1 MRKLTFRIEG
11 GFEFIEECGLA
22 LFADYRRGLGSRNNL
37 PREPLVF
44 EDTVKV
50 VSSVFPVNP
59 GNVSIDTTAVGLSEW
74 LKGYIQR
81 GKTLW
86 ACSHFD
92 ESAGL

>member
-50 VSSVFPVNP
+50 V
-59 GNVSIDTTAVGLSEW
+59 
-74 LKGYIQR
+74 
-81 GKTLW
+81 
-86 ACSHFD
+86 
-92 ESAGL
+92 